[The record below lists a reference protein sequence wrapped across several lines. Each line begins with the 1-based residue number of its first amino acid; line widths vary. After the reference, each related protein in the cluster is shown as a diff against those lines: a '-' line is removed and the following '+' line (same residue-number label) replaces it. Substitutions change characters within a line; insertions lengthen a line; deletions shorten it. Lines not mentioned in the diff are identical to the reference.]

1 MRDSQDRA
9 WEDILKRQNPPP
21 HVSEPEISTPDA
33 SAPED
38 EDLGPCASRPM
49 PKGWNGIYIQNRTE
63 DTHAFQYMHLGYEK
77 FAANGKSFVIEFNI
91 NVAEKWRVTVHG
103 RRLWRIFL
111 NLHHHKLEWIK
122 TADKDFDG
130 KQPIITAIAVEPVPE
145 AEAPRQKVT
154 RPELVDG

>member
-1 MRDSQDRA
+1 
-9 WEDILKRQNPPP
+9 
-21 HVSEPEISTPDA
+21 HVSEPEISPPDA

-77 FAANGKSFVIEFNI
+77 FAANGLSFVVEFNI
-91 NVAEKWRVTVHG
+91 NVAEKWRRAVHG
-103 RRLWRIFL
+103 RGLWRIFV

-122 TADKDFDG
+122 TADRDFDG
-130 KQPIITAIAVEPVPE
+130 KIPIITAIAVEPVPE